1 MADESTGVMKFCMVI
16 VPAGEGDHLL
26 SRMAEHGIRATQIGS
41 TGGFLKRGSVT
52 VFSAL
57 EEARVSELVTLLHR
71 EFPEVTEQMPVASLP
86 FMDDLEISPSTTVD
100 VRVGGAVLFV
110 LPLDR
115 MVRV

>member
-1 MADESTGVMKFCMVI
+1 MADESAEVMKFCMVI
-16 VPAGEGDHLL
+16 IPADDSDRLL

-41 TGGFLKRGSVT
+41 SGGFLKRGSAT

-57 EEARVSELVTLLHR
+57 EEARVPELIALLHR
-71 EFPEVTEQMPVASLP
+71 EFPEVMEQMSVASLP
-86 FMDDLEISPSTTVD
+86 FMDGMEISPSATVD

>member
-1 MADESTGVMKFCMVI
+1 MADESTAVMKFCMVI
-16 VPAGEGDHLL
+16 VPARDGDRLL
-26 SRMAEHGIRATQIGS
+26 TRMAEQGMRATRIGT
-41 TGGFLKRGSVT
+41 TGGFLKRGSAT

-57 EEARVSELVTLLHR
+57 EEAKVPELVALLHR

-86 FMDDLEISPSTTVD
+86 FMDDLEISPSTSVD

-110 LPLDR
+110 LPLER